1 MKNVFYVSKY
11 RSGVSD
17 DEAVKRCMAD
27 CSTLD
32 ERTVIFDGDDYLIN
46 DSVLLPSNTTVIIDG
61 CKIKQA
67 DEAFDN
73 VFRGDNLVIDGN
85 NPYGY
90 ALDVKPLKNIRILGK
105 NGAKI
110 EGPDK
115 NRVGY
120 HPFFERYEEMTGDFW
135 GWRTLMISLSL
146 CDGFE
151 IGGIEFTKTRCWAIS
166 FDLCI
171 GGYLHDLVIRSNVKN
186 GDGIDFRSGC
196 HNCVVENIVGDTSD
210 DTIACT
216 ALYKESAEPAAPS
229 KYIYGCEPARK
240 CVNERNADGR
250 DISNITIR
258 NIKTGGMHH
267 GLICLAANGCHV
279 RNITIENVE
288 EIDTDLP
295 KEIREATIKIY
306 TGYGTGYTKGD
317 ISDITVKNVS
327 ALYARSAIQSNADVE
342 RVTLENITHA
352 DSEKPAI
359 SLDFPD
365 GYTVF

>member
-1 MKNVFYVSKY
+1 MNNIFYVSKY
-11 RSGVSD
+11 RMGVND
-17 DEAVKRCMAD
+17 DTAIKSCMAA
-27 CSTLD
+27 CANLD
-32 ERTVIFDGDDYLIN
+32 ERTVIFDGEDYLISE
-46 DSVLLPSNTTVIIDG
+46 SVLLPSNTTVIIDG

-67 DEAFDN
+67 DEAFDT
-73 VFRGDNLVIDGN
+73 VFRGDNLVIN
-85 NPYGY
+85 EANPFG
-90 ALDVKPLKNIRILGK
+90 APLSLSPIKNIKILGK

-115 NRVGY
+115 NRIGY
-120 HPFFERYEEMTGDFW
+120 HTFFERCEEMTGDFW

-151 IGGIEFTKTRCWAIS
+151 IGGIEITKTRCWALS
-166 FDLCI
+166 FDMCE
-171 GGYLHDLVIRSNVKN
+171 GGYIHDLVIRSNVKN

-216 ALYKESAEPAAPS
+216 ALYKKPEEKPAPS
-229 KYIYGCEPARK
+229 KYLYHCEPTRRYIT
-240 CVNERNADGR
+240 ERSERER
-250 DISNITIR
+250 DITNITIR

-288 EIDTDLP
+288 EADTELP
-295 KEIREATIKIY
+295 KEIRAATLQIY

-317 ISDITVKNVS
+317 ISDISIKNVS
-327 ALYARSAIQSNADVE
+327 AIYAHNTIRSNADVE

-352 DSEKPAI
+352 DPEKAAL
-359 SLDFPD
+359 SLDYPD
-365 GYTVF
+365 GYTII

>member
-1 MKNVFYVSKY
+1 MNNVFYVSAY
-11 RSGVSD
+11 RNGVSD
-17 DEAVKRCMAD
+17 DEAIKRCFAD
-27 CSTLD
+27 AAALD
-32 ERTVIFDGDDYLIN
+32 ERTVIFDGGDYLIN
-46 DSVLLPSNTTVIIDG
+46 DSVLLKSNTTVIIDG

-67 DEAFDN
+67 DEAFDT
-73 VFRGDNLVIDGN
+73 VFRGDNLVIN
-85 NPYGY
+85 EKAPF
-90 ALDVKPLKNIRILGK
+90 ASPTHVSPIKNIKILGK

-120 HPFFERYEEMTGDFW
+120 HPFFDHYEEMTGDFW

-151 IGGIEFTKTRCWAIS
+151 VGGIEFTKTRCWAIS
-166 FDLCI
+166 FDLCT
-171 GGYLHDLVIRSNVKN
+171 GGYVHDLTIKSNVKN

-210 DTIACT
+210 DTIALT
-216 ALYKESAEPAAPS
+216 ALFKKRPATTEPS
-229 KYIYGCEPARK
+229 KYLYSCEPTR
-240 CVNERNADGR
+240 CIQQRDEYER
-250 DISNITIR
+250 DISDITVK
-258 NIKTGGMHH
+258 NVKTGGMHH

-288 EIDTDLP
+288 ETDTDLP

-306 TGYGTGYTKGD
+306 TGYGTGYIKGD

-327 ALYARSAIQSNADVE
+327 ALYARSTIHSNADVE
-342 RVTLENITHA
+342 RVTLENITHS
-352 DSEKPAI
+352 DKEKPA
-359 SLDFPD
+359 LLLEYPD
-365 GYTVF
+365 GYTII